1 MKTLRLLAAL
11 CTLVIGGCGS
21 GSIQSPDFTSELTG
35 ISVTPATSTT
45 FIGEV
50 AEFTAIGSF
59 TTPPGSSSPTSQS
72 ELDDVSWSVGDAA
85 IATVD
90 NDGKVTG
97 VSAGSTTVTAS
108 SKDFHGT
115 ATVTVTPPELLSITI
130 TPPAATVGTGQTVTL
145 TAEGS
150 YRNSPDAAPTTG
162 PVAVSWTSSDPAVAT
177 IDGAGVVSGIS
188 PGTTTITATQVG
200 ASGTPKTATAVVT
213 VTFTPVLISI
223 AVTPDPASSPLGSP
237 IQFTATG
244 TFTTAPG
251 SPDPT
256 STGPATGVV
265 WSIAPPTPPATTA
278 NAVIDSMTGIATGT
292 AVGTATVVATS
303 GAITDSAQL
312 TITAPQLKALV
323 ISEDPPA
330 SPPVA
335 AADKTIPL
343 GTTQNYRAL
352 GIYTDSDVPRTLNS
366 TDSVSWTTSNAAV
379 ATVDPTDAAGTT
391 ATAAGRGDAT
401 LTATSGAF
409 SDTVKLTVSEATLTT
424 LVRVEPTVGRV
435 VPGASIEF
443 TAIGRFSDGSETA
456 LADDKVTWTS
466 ADTAIA
472 TIDAQGFATGIV
484 EGQVVITATLNPGSG
499 GTGSATATLIVT
511 DPVCTTPL
519 LLDEGAR
526 TATDTSGICLLCGVD
541 SPDNAIDN
549 LSTNYA
555 TINVPVGLI
564 GAGEAL
570 SVVGSS
576 STPNYTLPFPGG
588 QVAGFVIGRPTGSL
602 VLAELFSQL
611 TVSTLLNGA
620 VQESSGTVTPLR
632 LDLLGIELVPN
643 SDTALVSI
651 LTNLPYDSIRLQLNS
666 GVATALSNV
675 QVFSACATATPPPP
689 TSALVGIDHVEPA
702 LASVQIGGTSEF
714 QAIGRYADGTTG
726 PLADS
731 DVTWSSGTPSVATVD
746 VNGRATGVAAGEAEI
761 IATVKGPVGVG
772 GQLSMSAVLT
782 VAPLACT
789 TPLLASDGATVTH
802 AIGGLCLFCNV
813 SDDANVIDAQGTTFA
828 TMAVP
833 VAVLGAEASVTVS
846 AVTNP
851 AYAVPFPGANV
862 PGFVIGRP
870 AGSLVLTELL
880 SQIEVSTL
888 KQGVVQ
894 QTTGTTIP
902 LRLDLLGLELT
913 TNSDTALASIAAT
926 VPYDALR
933 LTFHSGLASLLTSVQ
948 VYSACAATNVPD

>member
-1 MKTLRLLAAL
+1 MKSLRLMVAL

-21 GSIQSPDFTSELTG
+21 GSVQSPDFTAELTG
-35 ISVTPATSTT
+35 ITVSPGTSTS

-50 AEFTAIGSF
+50 TEFTALGTF
-59 TTPPGSSSPTSQS
+59 TTPPGSSPSTSQS
-72 ELDDVSWSVGDAA
+72 ELDEVSWSVADSA

-90 NDGKVTG
+90 GDGRVTA
-97 VSAGSTTVTAS
+97 VSGGSTQVIAQH
-108 SKDFHGT
+108 KDFSAA
-115 ATVTVTPPELLSITI
+115 ATITVTPPELLGITI
-130 TPPAATVGTGQTVTL
+130 TPPAATVGTGQTVTF

-150 YRNSPDAAPTTG
+150 YRNSPDAEPSTG
-162 PVAVSWTSSDPAVAT
+162 PVAVTWTSSDPAVAT
-177 IDGAGVVSGIS
+177 VDAAGVVSGIS
-188 PGTTTITATQVG
+188 PGTATITATQAD

-223 AVTPDPASSPLGSP
+223 AVSPDPATSPLGSP

-251 SPDPT
+251 SAEPT
-256 STGPATGVV
+256 STGPVADVV
-265 WSIAPPTPPATTA
+265 WSIAAPTPPATTA
-278 NAVIDSMTGIATGT
+278 NAVIDSITGIATGT
-292 AVGTATVVATS
+292 AIGTATVVATS

-312 TITAPQLKALV
+312 TITAPVLKALV

-330 SPPVA
+330 TPPVA
-335 AADKTIPL
+335 ASDKTIPL
-343 GTTQNYRAL
+343 GTTQDYRAL
-352 GIYTDSDVPRTLNS
+352 GIYTDSDVPRTLNAGD
-366 TDSVSWTTSNAAV
+366 TVSWTSSDAAV

-391 ATAAGRGDAT
+391 ATAVGRGDAT

-409 SDTVKLTVSEATLTT
+409 NDTVKLTVSEATLTT
-424 LVRVEPTVGRV
+424 LIRVEPSVGRV

-443 TAIGRFSDGSETA
+443 KAIGRFSDGTETA
-456 LADDKVTWTS
+456 VADDKLTWTS
-466 ADTAIA
+466 ADTTIA

-484 EGQVVITATLNPGSG
+484 QGQVVITATLNSDASTA
-499 GTGSATATLIVT
+499 TGTLIVT

-519 LLDEGAR
+519 QFDEGAR
-526 TATDTSGICLLCGVD
+526 TATDTTGICLLCGVD
-541 SPDNAIDN
+541 SPDNAIDDV
-549 LSTNYA
+549 STNYA
-555 TINVPVGLI
+555 QINVPVGLV

-570 SVVGSS
+570 SVVSS
-576 STPNYTLPFPGG
+576 SDAPTFPGG
-588 QVAGFVIGRPTGSL
+588 QAAGFVIGRPTGSL

-611 TVSTLLNGA
+611 TVTTLLNGA

-675 QVFSACATATPPPP
+675 QVFSACATAVPPPP
-689 TSALVGIDHVEPA
+689 TAALVGIDHIEPA

-731 DVTWSSGTPSVATVD
+731 DVTWSSGTPTVATVD
-746 VNGRATGVAAGEAEI
+746 VNGRATGVAAGQAEI
-761 IATVKGPVGVG
+761 VATVKGPVGAG

-782 VAPLACT
+782 VAPLACA
-789 TPLLASDGATVTH
+789 TPLLASDGATITH
-802 AIGGLCLFCNV
+802 ATGGICLFCNV
-813 SDDANVIDAQGTTFA
+813 TDDANVIDAQGTTFA

-833 VAVLGAEASVTVS
+833 VAVLGAQTSVTVS
-846 AVTNP
+846 AAPNP
-851 AYAVPFPGANV
+851 AYPLPFTGANV
-862 PGFVIGRP
+862 PGFIIGRP
-870 AGSLVLTELL
+870 AGSLVLAEIL

-888 KQGVVQ
+888 KDGVVQ
-894 QTTGTTIP
+894 QSTGATIP
-902 LRLDLLGLELT
+902 LRLDLLGVELT

-926 VPYDALR
+926 EPYDALR
-933 LTFHSGLASLLTSVQ
+933 LTFNSGLASLLTSVQ
-948 VYSACAATNVPD
+948 VYSACAVTNLP